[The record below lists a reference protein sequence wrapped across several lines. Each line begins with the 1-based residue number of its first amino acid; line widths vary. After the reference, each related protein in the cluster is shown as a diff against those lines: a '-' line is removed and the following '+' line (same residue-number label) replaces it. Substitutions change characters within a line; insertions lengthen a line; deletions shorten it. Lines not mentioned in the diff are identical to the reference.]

1 MTGKLDFKKSDK
13 AFYAGK
19 QARWDR
25 LTIPAMTFLCITG
38 QGDPNGPTYARALA
52 VLYPVAYAI
61 KFAHKARGADF
72 VVPPLEA
79 LWWADD
85 PSVFVSGTRSAWQWT
100 AQLRLPDDVTQ
111 DDLDTARDNAAAKL
125 SKKGSDTRALAELRH
140 ETRTEGDCL
149 QTLHIGPYTDEAPT
163 LAHLH
168 DVLMPEQNLTF
179 HGPHHEI
186 YLSDPRRTAPE
197 KLRTLLRQPVQP
209 VTSTG

>member
-1 MTGKLDFKKSDK
+1 MTDKLDFKKRDK
-13 AFYAGK
+13 AFYTGK
-19 QARWDR
+19 HGRWDR
-25 LTIPAMTFLCITG
+25 LTLPPMTFLAIDG
-38 QGDPNGPTYARALA
+38 QGDPNGPNYARALA

-61 KFAHKARGADF
+61 KFAQKARGADF

-100 AQLRLPDDVTQ
+100 TQLRLPDTVTQ
-111 DDLDTARDNAAAKL
+111 DAFETARDTAAVKL
-125 SKKGSDTRALAELRH
+125 TKKGVDTSALSELRLAPH
-140 ETRTEGDCL
+140 TEGDCL

-168 DVLMPEQNLTF
+168 EVLMPDMGLTF
-179 HGPHHEI
+179 NGPHHEI
-186 YLSDPRRTAPE
+186 YLSDPRRVAPE

-209 VTSTG
+209 AASTG